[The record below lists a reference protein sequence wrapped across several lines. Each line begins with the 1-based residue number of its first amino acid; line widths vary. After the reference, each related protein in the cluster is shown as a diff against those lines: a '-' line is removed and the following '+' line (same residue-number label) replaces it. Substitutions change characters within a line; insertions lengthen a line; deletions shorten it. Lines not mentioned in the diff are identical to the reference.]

1 MFAIST
7 FLYNYAVSRFLHA
20 LAYIHM
26 TNHLNKHQFISF
38 LKFKA
43 EANSD

>member
-1 MFAIST
+1 
-7 FLYNYAVSRFLHA
+7 
-20 LAYIHM
+20 M

-43 EANSD
+43 EANSDWLCSRKAGRNW